1 MSNAAAGSDAIC
13 DVSTEGGP
21 VLALVVTV
29 PASEAELAADV
40 LWDLGVA
47 AIEERV
53 EGAASAM
60 VELWTSLGDDSSAV
74 AAAAEGFPERW
85 QWRLVEIDPAV
96 VDTWRR
102 HAVPTWVA
110 DDLVVV
116 PSWHPDASP
125 PPVTGIT
132 RILIDPGSSFGLGDH
147 PTTVASLRALRAVQ
161 WPGARVLDVGCGS
174 GVLGIAA
181 ALAGA
186 VEVRAIDVSIPA
198 VEATS
203 ANAERNGVA
212 HVVSVDTAPVGVL
225 DGSYDVVLAN
235 ILAPTL
241 VDLADDLRR
250 LVAPG
255 GVLIV
260 SGILADRYEH
270 VAAALMPMHVID
282 RLVKDGWVA
291 LVLRH

>member
-1 MSNAAAGSDAIC
+1 M
-13 DVSTEGGP
+13 
-21 VLALVVTV
+21 LALVVTV
-29 PASEAELAADV
+29 PASESELAAEV

-47 AIEERV
+47 AIEER
-53 EGAASAM
+53 GDGGTSAM
-60 VELWTSLGDDSSAV
+60 VELWTSLGDDAKAV

-85 QWRLVEIDPAV
+85 QWRLVEIEPAV

-116 PSWHPDASP
+116 PSWHDDASLP
-125 PPVTGIT
+125 SAAGVT
-132 RILIDPGSSFGLGDH
+132 RVLIDPGSAFGAGDH
-147 PTTVASLRALRAVQ
+147 PTTVASLRALRSVQ

-174 GVLGIAA
+174 GVLGISA

-186 VEVRAIDVSIPA
+186 IEVRAIDVSIAA
-198 VEATS
+198 VDATS

-212 HVVSVDTAPVGVL
+212 HIVTVDTAPAAVL
-225 DGSYDVVLAN
+225 EGSYDIVLAN

-241 VDLADDLRR
+241 IELADDLRG
-250 LVAPG
+250 LVEPG

-260 SGILADRYEH
+260 SGVLADRYDH
-270 VAAALMPMHVID
+270 VARALAPMQLID
-282 RLVKDGWVA
+282 RIVKDGWVA